1 MYVQKKLSKPH
12 KVWGNARMCLP
23 CNVDSYDDS
32 LSLSN
37 TEINLETLFIAQ
49 SRMCP

>member
-1 MYVQKKLSKPH
+1 MCVQKKLSQPH
-12 KVWGNARMCLP
+12 KVWGNAIIFLP

-37 TEINLETLFIAQ
+37 TEIILETLFIAQ
-49 SRMCP
+49 SRMRP